1 MKKKRDT
8 RPNFQH
14 GLPEGIPRK
23 NLSSVQTWLDRGDEE
38 RAPAG
43 PPAAH
48 VTCVLVLIG
57 RGQSPYLGI
66 SSAALRFSK
75 MAERNEGEGG
85 CKVGFFY
92 YDWAQSRYR
101 WTDDNRFGHFKV
113 KKAVRASS
121 GVKVGGNRK
130 QSGFGSLR
138 TKSFPLFER
147 FWLSWSAISLSL
159 KSFEIF
165 TGVPQKKSVYSHRF
179 MIVKLINYWIW
190 NNV

>member
-1 MKKKRDT
+1 M
-8 RPNFQH
+8 
-14 GLPEGIPRK
+14 
-23 NLSSVQTWLDRGDEE
+23 
-38 RAPAG
+38 
-43 PPAAH
+43 
-48 VTCVLVLIG
+48 IG

-66 SSAALRFSK
+66 SSTALRFSK

-138 TKSFPLFER
+138 TKEMTLFEAKR
-147 FWLSWSAISLSL
+147 FWLS
-159 KSFEIF
+159 
-165 TGVPQKKSVYSHRF
+165 
-179 MIVKLINYWIW
+179 
-190 NNV
+190 